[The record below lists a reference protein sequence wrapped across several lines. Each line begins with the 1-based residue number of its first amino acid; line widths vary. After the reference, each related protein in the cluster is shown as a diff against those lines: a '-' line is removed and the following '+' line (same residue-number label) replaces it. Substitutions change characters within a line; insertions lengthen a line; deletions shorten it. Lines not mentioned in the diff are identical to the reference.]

1 MNTKESTTTQRKVFL
16 IKKDSK
22 PNVVEQQVVQDQP
35 KIEVVEVKKP
45 VAQVKTRSSYLDNLS
60 RL

>member
-1 MNTKESTTTQRKVFL
+1 MNKESTQRRVFL

-22 PNVVEQQVVQDQP
+22 SNVVEQQVVQDQP
-35 KIEVVEVKKP
+35 KIEVVEVKNP

>member
-1 MNTKESTTTQRKVFL
+1 MNKESTQRRVFL

-22 PNVVEQQVVQDQP
+22 LDVAEQQVVQDQP
-35 KIEVVEVKKP
+35 KIEVVEVKKE

>member
-1 MNTKESTTTQRKVFL
+1 MNKESTQRRVFL

-22 PNVVEQQVVQDQP
+22 PNVSEQQAVQDQP
-35 KIEVVEVKKP
+35 KIEVVEVKKE

>member
-1 MNTKESTTTQRKVFL
+1 MNKESTQRRVFL

-22 PNVVEQQVVQDQP
+22 VDAVEQQVVQDQP
-35 KIEVVEVKKP
+35 KIEVVEVKTQ
-45 VAQVKTRSSYLDNLS
+45 VAEVKTRTSYLENLS

>member
-1 MNTKESTTTQRKVFL
+1 MNKESTQRRVFL

-22 PNVVEQQVVQDQP
+22 VDAVEQQVVQDQP
-35 KIEVVEVKKP
+35 KVEVVEVKTQ
-45 VAQVKTRSSYLDNLS
+45 VAEVKARTSYIENLS

>member
-1 MNTKESTTTQRKVFL
+1 MNKESTQRRVFL

-45 VAQVKTRSSYLDNLS
+45 VAQVKTRLSYLDNLS

>member
-1 MNTKESTTTQRKVFL
+1 MNKESTQRRVFL

-22 PNVVEQQVVQDQP
+22 PNVVVEQQVVQDQP
-35 KIEVVEVKKP
+35 KTEVVEVKKP

>member
-1 MNTKESTTTQRKVFL
+1 MNKESTQRRVFL

-22 PNVVEQQVVQDQP
+22 PDVVEQQVVQDQP
-35 KIEVVEVKKP
+35 KIEVVEVKTQ
-45 VAQVKTRSSYLDNLS
+45 VAEVKTRTSYIENLS

>member
-1 MNTKESTTTQRKVFL
+1 MNKESTQRRVFL

-22 PNVVEQQVVQDQP
+22 PNVSEQQAVQDQH
-35 KIEVVEVKKP
+35 KIEVVEVKKE

>member
-16 IKKDSK
+16 IKKGAK
-22 PNVVEQQVVQDQP
+22 PEEVIVDKPVSEEHKVVDKV
-35 KIEVVEVKKP
+35 EVVKK
-45 VAQVKTRSSYLDNLS
+45 RSSYLDNLS

>member
-1 MNTKESTTTQRKVFL
+1 MNKESTQRRVFL

-22 PNVVEQQVVQDQP
+22 PDVVEQQVAQDQP

>member
-1 MNTKESTTTQRKVFL
+1 MNKESTQRRVFL

-22 PNVVEQQVVQDQP
+22 PGVAEQQVVQDQP
-35 KIEVVEVKKP
+35 KIEVVEVKNP

>member
-1 MNTKESTTTQRKVFL
+1 MNKESTQRRVFL

-22 PNVVEQQVVQDQP
+22 PNVSEQQAVQDQP

-45 VAQVKTRSSYLDNLS
+45 VAQVKTRLSYLDNLS

>member
-1 MNTKESTTTQRKVFL
+1 MNKESTQRRVFL

-22 PNVVEQQVVQDQP
+22 VDAVEQQVVQDQP
-35 KIEVVEVKKP
+35 KVEVVEVKTQ
-45 VAQVKTRSSYLDNLS
+45 VAEVKARTSYLENLS

>member
-1 MNTKESTTTQRKVFL
+1 MNKESTQRRVFL

-22 PNVVEQQVVQDQP
+22 PNVVEQQVVQAQP
-35 KIEVVEVKKP
+35 KIEVVEVKKL
-45 VAQVKTRSSYLDNLS
+45 VAQVKTRLSYLDNLS

>member
-1 MNTKESTTTQRKVFL
+1 MNKESTQRRVFL

-22 PNVVEQQVVQDQP
+22 VDVVEQQIVQDQP
-35 KIEVVEVKKP
+35 KIEVVEVKTQ
-45 VAQVKTRSSYLDNLS
+45 VAQVKTRTSYLENLS